1 MLTTKRKPAT
11 VGEILVEEFMQ
22 PMALTQAA
30 LAEAMGVQ
38 RKHVNELCNDRRT
51 VTAATALILAR
62 VFGIELL
69 QFTRRYR
76 AHGRIKTA
84 GRENLFEHAR
94 IFVTTGQVQRR
105 APLRDCFVLHVFFR
119 TNVAEQLM
127 RSPDL
132 IPYRKRLLSLAEGRV
147 LEIGLGSGLNLP
159 FYPAQTTE
167 ILGLDPHPKLLAM
180 ARRKILSIPTSNIEG
195 SAELIPLDSRSID
208 TVVTTWTLCSIPHV
222 RRALAEVRRVL
233 KPGGQFLFVEHGL
246 APDDKVR
253 RWQRRL
259 TPVWKKI
266 SGGCHLD
273 RPMEMLV
280 HDAGFHVASLR
291 TGYMPGPK
299 PMTFMYEGCAHPL

>member
-1 MLTTKRKPAT
+1 
-11 VGEILVEEFMQ
+11 
-22 PMALTQAA
+22 
-30 LAEAMGVQ
+30 MGLYE
-38 RKHVNELCNDRRT
+38 KHVLPHVLN
-51 VTAATALILAR
+51 LA
-62 VFGIELL
+62 
-69 QFTRRYR
+69 
-76 AHGRIKTA
+76 
-84 GRENLFEHAR
+84 
-94 IFVTTGQVQRR
+94 
-105 APLRDCFVLHVFFR
+105 
-119 TNVAEQLM
+119 M

-180 ARRKILSIPTSNIEG
+180 ARRKTLSIPTSNIEG

-222 RRALAEVRRVL
+222 SRALAEVRRVL

-273 RPMEMLV
+273 RPMETLV
-280 HDAGFHVASLR
+280 HDAGFHVASLS